1 MKRFMVEMFHEDESG
16 CCFEQTDERLFESEG
31 AARAFFEWID
41 PQRVWE
47 TEYRT
52 SGFTNRK
59 TVAAT
64 IQAVEVDED
73 GEIENYG
80 EIIGR
85 KSYGWEDRKA
95 ADQDSIDIWND

>member
-73 GEIENYG
+73 GEIESYG
-80 EIIGR
+80 EIIDR
-85 KSYGWEDRKA
+85 KSYGIDDHERK
-95 ADQDSIDIWND
+95 SREGE

>member
-31 AARAFFEWID
+31 AARAFFERID

-64 IQAVEVDED
+64 IQTVEVDDD

-80 EIIGR
+80 EIIDR
-85 KSYGWEDRKA
+85 KSYGMDDHERK
-95 ADQDSIDIWND
+95 SREVE

>member
-1 MKRFMVEMFHEDESG
+1 MKMFMVEMFHEDESG
-16 CCFEQTDERLFESEG
+16 CCFEETDERLFESEE
-31 AARAFFEWID
+31 AARAFFERID

-64 IQAVEVDED
+64 IQAVEVDDD

-80 EIIGR
+80 EIIDR
-85 KSYGWEDRKA
+85 KSYGIDDHERK
-95 ADQDSIDIWND
+95 SREGE